1 MFKKPEYWILFA
13 AALSLGLSIT
23 IYASGNTDLGQFI
36 GLWVPSILAAGI
48 YLKVLK

>member
-1 MFKKPEYWILFA
+1 MFKKPEYWILFFA
-13 AALSLGLSIT
+13 AFSLELSIT
-23 IYASGNTDLGQFI
+23 LWTSGNKGLGMYT